1 MKSVDYIFYLLFCW
15 TCALCA
21 AAFAVVLGVPWDY
34 AIAHTLAATVV
45 GTMVSMFLM
54 NTVEFFIRHQWPGL
68 VKPAKLSE
76 ADAAKSEPQ
85 SS

>member
-1 MKSVDYIFYLLFCW
+1 MKSVDYIFYLMFCW

-21 AAFAVVLGVPWDY
+21 AAFAVVLGVPWSY

-45 GTMVSMFLM
+45 GTVFSLFLM
-54 NTVEFFIRHQWPGL
+54 NTVEFLVERKWPGML
-68 VKPAKLSE
+68 KPAKLSE